1 MSNRNKRL
9 WVPDD
14 PGAHPEPVFG
24 PGSGGVYAFGSNV
37 IFQWLS
43 AFCSE

>member
-14 PGAHPEPVFG
+14 PGTPSELVLA
-24 PGSGGVYAFGSNV
+24 PGLGGVNAF
-37 IFQWLS
+37 
-43 AFCSE
+43 E

>member
-14 PGAHPEPVFG
+14 PGAPPELVPG
-24 PGSGGVYAFGSNV
+24 PGSGGVFVVGSNV
-37 IFQWLS
+37 IIHLN
-43 AFCSE
+43 EL